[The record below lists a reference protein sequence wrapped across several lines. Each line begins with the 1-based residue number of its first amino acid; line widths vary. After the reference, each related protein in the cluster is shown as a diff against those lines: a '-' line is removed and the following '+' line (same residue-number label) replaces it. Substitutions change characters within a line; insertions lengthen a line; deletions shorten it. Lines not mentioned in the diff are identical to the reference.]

1 MKRLLTYLKP
11 HKWTM
16 LFVTLLVLGLTA
28 LELYK
33 PLIIGNAIDK
43 YINGYFRPY
52 AVVEEGTEG
61 AVSYKG
67 MWLSREVVFD
77 ETSEEWLAEVEN
89 TKNSVSDSQ
98 SGKSDLAEG
107 GNGEN
112 AKYYQMFL
120 YQDQYYIAEKLT
132 AAECE
137 ALKTSEG
144 TLQLK
149 YASEYE
155 PLSKAEM
162 QELRAYDLKGIF
174 QAAALYLLVLLLNF
188 AFNAIQTWILQNMG
202 QKIVYRMREEVFT
215 HIHTLSLNF
224 FNNTPVGKLV
234 TRVSNDTEA
243 VNEMFTSVL
252 VRLFKNVVKII
263 GYGVVMV
270 SINVKL
276 TIYAFAMFPFVF
288 VLTIVFRYFSRKAY
302 RITRNKITELNTFLS
317 ENISGMRLIQIFARE
332 KEKYAEFEGKS
343 LELFKAGFR
352 EVMIFA
358 IFRPMIYMLSVVALV
373 IIIGG
378 GSAQVL
384 ADGVSLGTLFIFI
397 NYISSFF
404 DPIQELA
411 EQFGTLQSSLAS
423 AEKVFQILDTEPE
436 IVSPKQPVDVKIKGR
451 IEFKHVWFAYEKEE
465 YVLKDVSFT
474 IEPGQK
480 IAFVGATGAG
490 KSSILNLIGRYF
502 DIQKGEILIDGV
514 NIKDID
520 TDVLRSA
527 IGQVQQDVFIF
538 TGDIKSNISLRNE
551 NITLEQIKTAAKH
564 VNADRFISKL
574 PGGYDEPVTE
584 RGSTLSAGQRQLLSF
599 ARTLAY
605 NPAILVLDE
614 ATANIDTET
623 ESLITEALEKLMN
636 GRTTIM
642 VAHRLSTIQH
652 ADRIIVMDHGQI
664 AESGSHQELLAM
676 DGIYKKLY
684 DLQLVTPE

>member
-1 MKRLLTYLKP
+1 MKRLLKYLKP

-16 LFVTLLVLGLTA
+16 LFVTTVVLILTA

-33 PLIIGNAIDK
+33 PLIIGDAIDK

-52 AVVEEGTEG
+52 AVVEEGAEG
-61 AVSYKG
+61 AVSYKDI
-67 MWLSREVVFD
+67 WLSREAVPD
-77 ETSEEWLAEVEN
+77 ETSEVWLAEVEAGKKAEADGE
-89 TKNSVSDSQ
+89 TPNSEEAQ
-98 SGKSDLAEG
+98 
-107 GNGEN
+107 
-112 AKYYQMFL
+112 YYQMFL
-120 YQDQYYIAEKLT
+120 YQDEYYIAENLT
-132 AAECE
+132 AAQCE
-137 ALKTSEG
+137 ALKSSEG
-144 TLQLK
+144 GLQEV
-149 YASEYE
+149 YAKQYA
-155 PLSKAEM
+155 PLTKAEM
-162 QELRAYDLKGIF
+162 TELRTYDLKGIF

-188 AFNAIQTWILQNMG
+188 TFNAIQTWVLQNMG
-202 QKIVYRMREEVFT
+202 QKIIYSMREEVFT

-224 FNNTPVGKLV
+224 FNTTPVGKLV
-234 TRVSNDTEA
+234 TRVSNDTES
-243 VNEMFTSVL
+243 VNEMFTGVL

-263 GYGVVMV
+263 GFAVVMV

-276 TIYAFAMFPFVF
+276 TIYAFAMLPIVF
-288 VLTIVFRYFSRKAY
+288 VLTVVFRYFSRKAY
-302 RITRNKITELNTFLS
+302 RVTRNKITEINTFLS

-332 KEKYAEFEGKS
+332 KEKYDEFEDKS
-343 LELFKAGFR
+343 LGLFKAGFR

-358 IFRPMIYMLSVVALV
+358 IFRPLIYMLSVVALV

-384 ADGVSLGTLFIFI
+384 GGTVSLGTLFIFI

-423 AEKVFQILDTEPE
+423 AEKVFQILDTKPE
-436 IVSPKQPVDVKIKGR
+436 IVSPENPVPVDIKGK
-451 IEFKHVWFAYEKEE
+451 IEFKNVWFAYEKEE

-502 DIQKGEILIDGV
+502 DIQKGEILVDGV
-514 NIKDID
+514 NIKDINL
-520 TDVLRSA
+520 DVLRGA

-538 TGDIKSNISLRNE
+538 TGDIKSNISLRDE
-551 NITLEQIKTAAKH
+551 TITLEQIKAAAKH
-564 VNADRFISKL
+564 VNADQFISKL

-605 NPAILVLDE
+605 DPAILVLDE

-623 ESLITEALEKLMN
+623 ESLITEALEKLMH

-652 ADRIIVMDHGQI
+652 ADKIIVMDHGQI